1 LGCTPRMRQKVKGH
15 QHRVEK
21 SSCLRPIVVSQSA
34 AVSEAEAGSAGEQ
47 PARNSQLET
56 HGDDWRRGRRMLVS
70 LPLHQP
76 SPPHYEF
83 PNASENSCFRYAP
96 SQMIECCILPT
107 GKERLTAIRGTT
119 LGGRHTIVD
128 AALFWAISRKPRV
141 LCLQKR
147 IYQPNSGWSFCA
159 ASRRS
164 LEPAVSSA
172 VKGAAEFSGRI
183 TNGRCCFKMA

>member
-1 LGCTPRMRQKVKGH
+1 VLHNG
-15 QHRVEK
+15 
-21 SSCLRPIVVSQSA
+21 
-34 AVSEAEAGSAGEQ
+34 
-47 PARNSQLET
+47 SQLVKRKRALLESNPPGIANWKLMET
-56 HGDDWRRGRRMLVS
+56 IGEGGGECLCRSHS
-70 LPLHQP
+70 INLP
-76 SPPHYEF
+76 PPIYEF

-172 VKGAAEFSGRI
+172 VKGAAELSGRI